1 MPQSFASLYCHV
13 IFSTKDRETLIVG
26 ELSTRIYEYI
36 GGICRE
42 TGNVLLAS
50 GGMPDHVHLLISVG
64 RQMSVADLV
73 RTIKANTSGWIH
85 KTFANQGGFA
95 WQNGYGA
102 FSVSLSNIEAVKQY
116 IANQAEHHRTKSF
129 QEEYVEFLRRHG
141 LEFDERYLWE

>member
-1 MPQSFASLYCHV
+1 MA
-13 IFSTKDRETLIVG
+13 
-26 ELSTRIYEYI
+26 
-36 GGICRE
+36 
-42 TGNVLLAS
+42 A

-85 KTFANQGGFA
+85 ETFANQGGFA

-141 LEFDERYLWE
+141 LRVRRTVLYGSSRHDQPRSGDRE